1 MHTLE
6 LIRFLAELSENNS
19 RAWFAMNEP
28 RYAILREEFIQLVTA
43 VIADISRFDPAVTH
57 CNARKTVFR
66 FHRDLRFSADRSPY
80 KTNFSS
86 AITASGLRRPCQGG
100 GPAYYFHI
108 DAQGVLFI
116 SAGEFGPPPTRL
128 RAIRQH
134 LVDDA
139 AGFEQVLAQPGL
151 RATFGDLYRGNTLQR
166 LPKGFTVELPHAD
179 YLKLKSF
186 VVRRKYQLDADHAHS
201 LQASLHEHFQAA
213 HPFVSWLRQVRDSPP
228 AD

>member
-6 LIRFLAELSENNS
+6 LISFLSELSENNS
-19 RAWFAMNEP
+19 RSWFAMNEP
-28 RYAILREEFIQLVTA
+28 RYAILREEFIALVA
-43 VIADISRFDPAVTH
+43 EVIADISRFDPAVTH
-57 CNARKTVFR
+57 CDAKKTVFR

-108 DAQGVLFI
+108 DAQGQLLT
-116 SAGEFGPPPTRL
+116 SAGEFGPPPARL
-128 RAIRQH
+128 RAIRQQ

-139 AGFEQVLAQPGL
+139 AGFTSVLAQPGL
-151 RATFGDLYRGNTLQR
+151 QAVFGDLYRGNSLQR
-166 LPKGFTVELPHAD
+166 LPKGFTVDLPHPD

-186 VVRRKYQLDADHAHS
+186 VVRHKQPLDATNAPQLRS
-201 LQASLHEHFQAA
+201 ILTEHFQAA
-213 HPFVSWLRQVRDSPP
+213 HAFVAWLRQVRSG
-228 AD
+228 